1 MAKDNVYGFQSAD
14 VAKKL
19 SAFASQLGGS
29 KSGSTGQGWN
39 TNGFT
44 VLFGEATSTITAA
57 SGDNLGTGTVKVET
71 WDVNAGTVTRS
82 QPTDAAALT
91 VYNTEETE
99 IASGDPVLVFKV
111 SSSLIVLPMTSDKG
125 TGYGALSATLLGTD
139 ATASITLDSSS
150 PFYPGASIT
159 ATNWVGMDGA
169 IGQKCIVSK
178 EKNEWILIQ
187 MACSAPSEGGGGG
200 GGGEEPGG
208 GLP

>member
-29 KSGSTGQGWN
+29 KSGSTGQGWG

-57 SGDNLGTGTVKVET
+57 SGDDLGTGTVKVET

-82 QPTDAAALT
+82 QPTDAATLT

-111 SSSLIVLPMTSDKG
+111 SSSLIVLPMPSVTSNEKG
-125 TGYGALSATLLGTD
+125 TGYGALTSALASSD
-139 ATASITLDSSS
+139 ATASITLDASS
-150 PFYPGASIT
+150 PFEPSTAIT

-169 IGQKCIVSK
+169 SGAKCIVAK
-178 EKNEWILIQ
+178 EGTEYILIQ
-187 MACSAPSEGGGGG
+187 LACPT
-200 GGGEEPGG
+200 P
-208 GLP
+208 